1 MCHAT
6 PLTLPYQHSK
16 SLQSI
21 ILSIRTGMF
30 AVHRGC
36 RILLLARLPSP
47 ASGSGASVAKSRWPC
62 VTNHHVRWRRTAGAS
77 ARRPFT
83 AVATKEATTSGGAGG
98 GGRKSYFEFSRIKAF
113 ARFVRIVRIPAIIFG
128 VYGLGYQQGI
138 IDYSRDPDQKQDELL
153 TTILAGV
160 GCFSREGLRTSTEG
174 SWENKNKATAVAA
187 SAAATVVKSRVGD
200 DTDNSTGP
208 SSDADGVNESG
219 ANGNTPTTYARER
232 QFRRVGLVGERMTGV
247 ARKFVEEELR
257 KVMSDRMKMLPEDI
271 VNDENK
277 LYRTL
282 LKDDEFRL
290 WAHARQRMDGRWKFH
305 LVTSDIPNA
314 FVSELLPQRIF
325 VTTRMLEQFVQTDDE
340 MALVLGHELSH
351 LILGHVSNSNTLST
365 FLRTVEVLLL
375 SLDPTEGVLSLGFM
389 SLLAG
394 SRAALLAANSR
405 DAEAEADSLGIK
417 LAAMGCYDTRAAAEV
432 FDRMHKHDTES
443 GEAKAEEAMASSG
456 SILSFLDSHPPT
468 EERYEY
474 LIKASEEENAERYST
489 TTCGGMRTIFREML
503 KREKEEER

>member
-1 MCHAT
+1 MPFIHSELQCIASLIRCI
-6 PLTLPYQHSK
+6 PILFTLPF
-16 SLQSI
+16 
-21 ILSIRTGMF
+21 R
-30 AVHRGC
+30 
-36 RILLLARLPSP
+36 
-47 ASGSGASVAKSRWPC
+47 
-62 VTNHHVRWRRTAGAS
+62 
-77 ARRPFT
+77 
-83 AVATKEATTSGGAGG
+83 
-98 GGRKSYFEFSRIKAF
+98 
-113 ARFVRIVRIPAIIFG
+113 IIFG

-160 GCFSREGLRTSTEG
+160 GCYSREGLRTSTEG
-174 SWENKNKATAVAA
+174 SWGNRNKATAVAA
-187 SAAATVVKSRVGD
+187 SAAATVVKGRVGD
-200 DTDNSTGP
+200 DPG
-208 SSDADGVNESG
+208 SDADGVNESG
-219 ANGNTPTTYARER
+219 IYGNTSTTYERER
-232 QFRRVGLVGERMTGV
+232 QFRRVGVVGERMTGV

-257 KVMSDRMKMLPEDI
+257 KAMSDRMKILPEDI

-282 LKDDEFRL
+282 LRDDEFRL
-290 WAHARQRMDGRWKFH
+290 WAHAKQRMDGRWKFH

-375 SLDPTEGVLSLGFM
+375 SLDPTEGALSLGFM

-503 KREKEEER
+503 KREKEEGKRES

>member
-1 MCHAT
+1 M
-6 PLTLPYQHSK
+6 PLIHSELQCIASLIRCIPILFTLPF
-16 SLQSI
+16 
-21 ILSIRTGMF
+21 R
-30 AVHRGC
+30 
-36 RILLLARLPSP
+36 
-47 ASGSGASVAKSRWPC
+47 
-62 VTNHHVRWRRTAGAS
+62 
-77 ARRPFT
+77 
-83 AVATKEATTSGGAGG
+83 
-98 GGRKSYFEFSRIKAF
+98 
-113 ARFVRIVRIPAIIFG
+113 IIFG

-160 GCFSREGLRTSTEG
+160 GCYSREGLRTSTEG
-174 SWENKNKATAVAA
+174 SWGNRNKATAVAA
-187 SAAATVVKSRVGD
+187 SAAATVVKGRGGD
-200 DTDNSTGP
+200 DPG
-208 SSDADGVNESG
+208 SDADGVNESG
-219 ANGNTPTTYARER
+219 INGNTSTTYERER
-232 QFRRVGLVGERMTGV
+232 QFRRVGVVGERMTGV

-257 KVMSDRMKMLPEDI
+257 KVMSDRMKILPEDI

-282 LKDDEFRL
+282 LRDDEFRL
-290 WAHARQRMDGRWKFH
+290 WAHAKQRMDGRWKFH

-375 SLDPTEGVLSLGFM
+375 SLDPTEGALSLGFM

-503 KREKEEER
+503 KREKEEEGKRES

>member
-1 MCHAT
+1 
-6 PLTLPYQHSK
+6 
-16 SLQSI
+16 
-21 ILSIRTGMF
+21 MF
-30 AVHRGC
+30 AADRGC
-36 RILLLARLPSP
+36 RILLLARVPSP
-47 ASGSGASVAKSRWPC
+47 ASGSGTSAAKIKWPC
-62 VTNHHVRWRRTAGAS
+62 VTDGRTAGAS

-83 AVATKEATTSGGAGG
+83 AVATKEATTSGGAGDG
-98 GGRKSYFEFSRIKAF
+98 RRKSYFEFSRIKAF
-113 ARFVRIVRIPAIIFG
+113 ARFVRIVRIPALCFG

-160 GCFSREGLRTSTEG
+160 GCHSRDGLRTSTEG
-174 SWENKNKATAVAA
+174 SWENRNKATAVAA
-187 SAAATVVKSRVGD
+187 SAAATVVKGRVGD
-200 DTDNSTGP
+200 DTGNST
-208 SSDADGVNESG
+208 SSDADGITESG
-219 ANGNTPTTYARER
+219 TNSNTSTTYERER
-232 QFRRVGLVGERMTGV
+232 QFRRVGVVGERMTGV
-247 ARKFVEEELR
+247 ARKFVEEELG
-257 KVMSDRMKMLPEDI
+257 KVMSDRMKTLPEEI

-290 WAHARQRMDGRWKFH
+290 WAHAKQRMDGRWKFH
-305 LVTSDIPNA
+305 LVASDIPNA

-417 LAAMGCYDTRAAAEV
+417 LAAMACYDTRAAAEV

-503 KREKEEER
+503 KREKEEAQER

>member
-1 MCHAT
+1 MPFIHSELQCIASLIRCI
-6 PLTLPYQHSK
+6 PILFTLPF
-16 SLQSI
+16 
-21 ILSIRTGMF
+21 R
-30 AVHRGC
+30 
-36 RILLLARLPSP
+36 
-47 ASGSGASVAKSRWPC
+47 
-62 VTNHHVRWRRTAGAS
+62 
-77 ARRPFT
+77 
-83 AVATKEATTSGGAGG
+83 
-98 GGRKSYFEFSRIKAF
+98 
-113 ARFVRIVRIPAIIFG
+113 IIFG

-160 GCFSREGLRTSTEG
+160 GCYSREGLRTSTEG
-174 SWENKNKATAVAA
+174 SWGNRNKATAVAA
-187 SAAATVVKSRVGD
+187 SAAATVVKGRVGD
-200 DTDNSTGP
+200 DPG
-208 SSDADGVNESG
+208 SDADGVNESG
-219 ANGNTPTTYARER
+219 INGNTSTTYERER
-232 QFRRVGLVGERMTGV
+232 QFRRVGVVGERMTGV

-257 KVMSDRMKMLPEDI
+257 KAMSDRMKILPEDI

-282 LKDDEFRL
+282 LRDDEFRL
-290 WAHARQRMDGRWKFH
+290 WAHAKQRMDGRWKFH

-375 SLDPTEGVLSLGFM
+375 SLDPTEGALSLGFM

-503 KREKEEER
+503 KREKEEEGKRES

>member
-1 MCHAT
+1 
-6 PLTLPYQHSK
+6 
-16 SLQSI
+16 
-21 ILSIRTGMF
+21 MF
-30 AVHRGC
+30 AAHRGFYTISSLT
-36 RILLLARLPSP
+36 RVSIPVSGRAAARSWTCCN
-47 ASGSGASVAKSRWPC
+47 VQC
-62 VTNHHVRWRRTAGAS
+62 RWRAS
-77 ARRPFT
+77 TRAFT
-83 AVATKEATTSGGAGG
+83 AVATKEAITAGKG

-113 ARFVRIVRIPAIIFG
+113 ARFVRIVRIPAIILG

-138 IDYSRDPDQKQDELL
+138 IDYSRDPDKKQDELL

-160 GCFSREGLRTSTEG
+160 GCYRRDGVRTSTEG
-174 SWENKNKATAVAA
+174 SWENKNKAMAVAA
-187 SAAATVVKSRVGD
+187 SAAATIAKGRVENG
-200 DTDNSTGP
+200 T
-208 SSDADGVNESG
+208 SSEADGSNNSG
-219 ANGNTPTTYARER
+219 ANGAGGGSSATTTYERER
-232 QFRRVGLVGERMTGV
+232 QFRRVGVVGERMTGV
-247 ARKFVEEELR
+247 ARKFVEQEL
-257 KVMSDRMKMLPEDI
+257 KQVMTNRMQILPKEIVDDED
-271 VNDENK
+271 K

-282 LKDDEFRL
+282 LQDDEFRL
-290 WAHARQRMDGRWKFH
+290 WAHAKQRMDGKWKYH
-305 LVTSDIPNA
+305 LVTSEIPNA

-351 LILGHVSNSNTLST
+351 LILGHVSNSNTLGT

-375 SLDPTEGVLSLGFM
+375 SLDPTESVLSLGFM

-405 DAEAEADSLGIK
+405 DAENEADALGIK

-456 SILSFLDSHPPT
+456 SILSSLDSHPPT

-489 TTCGGMRTIFREML
+489 TTCGGMRQVFREML
-503 KREKEEER
+503 KKEKEEKEVAEERKG